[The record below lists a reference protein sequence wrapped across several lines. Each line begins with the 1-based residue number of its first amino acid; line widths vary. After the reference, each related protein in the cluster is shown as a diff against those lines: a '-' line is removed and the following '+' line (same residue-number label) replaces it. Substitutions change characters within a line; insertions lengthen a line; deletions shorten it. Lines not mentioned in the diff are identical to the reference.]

1 MKITL
6 KVTEQERE
14 YEVTTNLFVIIAWER
29 KFKLR
34 ASDLTN
40 GVAMEHLAFMAY
52 ECCKQKN
59 IPVAISFEEYLK
71 KLENIEVVEEDSIN
85 PPDEVHT

>member
-14 YEVTTNLFVIIAWER
+14 YQVTTNLFVIIAWER

-52 ECCKQKN
+52 ECCKQVN
-59 IPVAISFEEYLK
+59 IPVAISFEEYLR

-85 PPDEVHT
+85 PPDEVLI

>member
-59 IPVAISFEEYLK
+59 IPVPISFEEYLK

-85 PPDEVHT
+85 PPDEVHI

>member
-59 IPVAISFEEYLK
+59 IPVPISFEEYLK

-85 PPDEVHT
+85 PPDEAHT

>member
-59 IPVAISFEEYLK
+59 IPVPISFEEYLK